1 MARVLFS
8 PAARNDLLD
17 IWAHLAEY
25 SHDTADAWV
34 ARIIETA
41 DVLASFPYL
50 GRIRTELSGDPH
62 SIAIES
68 FVLFYEVKPRFI
80 RVLRVLHGSRDIPS
94 LFLDIE

>member
-41 DVLASFPYL
+41 DVLARL
-50 GRIRTELSGDPH
+50 
-62 SIAIES
+62 
-68 FVLFYEVKPRFI
+68 RF
-80 RVLRVLHGSRDIPS
+80 
-94 LFLDIE
+94 